1 MLLRWLLQWLQSL
14 MNAYVFYAI
23 AFQLLFVAW
32 FDLRKKTISNYWPL
46 INLTLAFILYLAFPD
61 VYLFSWELLLFPVG
75 FILIG
80 FVLFLMGIMG
90 AGDSKYL
97 ASLFLIIPYQYHF
110 AFFEKLLLTTI
121 MVGGLLLSL
130 KVLRNFSTLKAYLW
144 SHHWS
149 GLKET
154 IRSRF
159 SYAPVIFLAWIVLGA
174 LEWK

>member
-1 MLLRWLLQWLQSL
+1 
-14 MNAYVFYAI
+14 MNPYVFFAI
-23 AFQLLFVAW
+23 TFQLLLVAW
-32 FDLRKKTISNYWPL
+32 FDLRQKTISNNWPL
-46 INLTLAFILYLAFPD
+46 INFALSLILYLAFPGG
-61 VYLFSWELLLFPVG
+61 YPFTWNIFLFPIG
-75 FILIG
+75 FIVIG
-80 FVLFLMGIMG
+80 FLLFLMGIMG

-121 MVGGLLLSL
+121 IVGGLLLIL
-130 KVLRNFSTLKAYLW
+130 KVLRNFSTLRAYLW
-144 SHHWS
+144 SHHWK

-159 SYAPVIFLAWIVLGA
+159 SYAPVIFLAWIALGA